1 MKKYLLIIPAAILLT
16 GAVYFLGSWNNISG
30 KSKLVVKNAGVTNE
44 VTKPDDDDCCKAIK
58 ITEGSYTD
66 MSVYLSN
73 GKWTDQ
79 DGNKTELGNFKNK
92 NVVLAMFFASCQSA
106 CPVIVNDMK
115 IIEKTIPENKR
126 DNYRFVLVSI
136 DPERDTPAVLKNYAR
151 DHNLKSSNW
160 TLLTGSKDD
169 IMELAM
175 MLGFKY
181 SKNSSGG
188 FTHTNLISFLN
199 EKGEI
204 ISQNDG
210 LVVDMG
216 LVAKTISKLND
227 INKTAK
233 P

>member
-1 MKKYLLIIPAAILLT
+1 MNMKKYLLVIPASVLLAGT
-16 GAVYFLGSWNNISG
+16 VYFSGPGNNNYVIS
-30 KSKLVVKNAGVTNE
+30 KPAVKNAEVTNN

-58 ITEGSYTD
+58 ITEGNYTD

-92 NVVLAMFFASCQSA
+92 NVVLAMLFASCQSA

-160 TLLTGSKDD
+160 TLLTGRKDD

-216 LVAKTISKLND
+216 LVSKTISKLND
-227 INKTAK
+227 ITKQ
-233 P
+233 